1 MYGIKN
7 IYPYLDSELVDFM
20 FSIDNK
26 YKIQNGV
33 QKILLRES
41 TKKIM
46 HSSTNKRIKKTG
58 WNSPHTFGL
67 QDKKITLQMI

>member
-1 MYGIKN
+1 MVIKN

-26 YKIQNGV
+26 YKIQNGFKNTV
-33 QKILLRES
+33 ERINKKNRRAQIKELKKLAGILL
-41 TKKIM
+41 
-46 HSSTNKRIKKTG
+46 
-58 WNSPHTFGL
+58 HTFGL